1 MKYENVFLN
10 NKWQTKNNLT
20 FQKKIVGNLTT
31 FQKKTND
38 IKL

>member
-10 NKWQTKNNLT
+10 NKWQTKDNLT
-20 FQKKIVGNLTT
+20 FKKEIVGNLTT